1 MFVSVIANQIRTPVD
16 WISASA
22 IVLVT
27 PAVDRVRWCGSCG
40 RLAPFDT
47 SISRAA
53 STGDSRRN
61 NRYVRVRF
69 RARSCPR
76 SLASSTDAAFPAR
89 HRTNHTA
96 LFERCSEA
104 ETSPSTLRTWPP
116 DTPALSLPPPTQAFT
131 RWPNTSATSARPSR
145 VRARFIPSPR
155 VARGPSSS
163 SGEQRRK

>member
-1 MFVSVIANQIRTPVD
+1 VFVSVIANQIRTPVD
-16 WISASA
+16 WISTGA

-27 PAVDRVRWCGSCG
+27 PAVSRVRWCGSCG

-104 ETSPSTLRTWPP
+104 ETSPRPFERGLLTHPRC
-116 DTPALSLPPPTQAFT
+116 LS
-131 RWPNTSATSARPSR
+131 RP
-145 VRARFIPSPR
+145 
-155 VARGPSSS
+155 
-163 SGEQRRK
+163 QRRLSHDGQILRRHRQGRQGCVPDSSRPRA

>member
-16 WISASA
+16 WIST
-22 IVLVT
+22 IG
-27 PAVDRVRWCGSCG
+27 PRHPC
-40 RLAPFDT
+40 
-47 SISRAA
+47 SR
-53 STGDSRRN
+53 SSSL
-61 NRYVRVRF
+61 VRF
-69 RARSCPR
+69 VRETRAVRHFDIARGIDRQLTTQQQVRPR
-76 SLASSTDAAFPAR
+76 PFPAEIMSAHPR
-89 HRTNHTA
+89 VIDRRRVPGSTSHKSHRAFRA
-96 LFERCSEA
+96 LQLSGNF
-104 ETSPSTLRTWPP
+104 PSTLRTWPP